1 MIKVNIL
8 CSGYTSPILL
18 PSVYRLFYFSKR
30 TFKSSTRKSKSFF
43 LTKHTTPI
51 CLKHLLALS
60 VVESLSTCF
69 ITEPVHCGGEY
80 STLGLGTAS
89 LMSVLL
95 YFSGRFS
102 GGGLCVLPSKNG
114 HGSDE

>member
-1 MIKVNIL
+1 MLRIHVSHLATKRLSLIL
-8 CSGYTSPILL
+8 FLKTYIHELNTQVKILL
-18 PSVYRLFYFSKR
+18 FDKTYDSHMSKASAGSIRRRITYYMLYYRSCTLWGR
-30 TFKSSTRKSKSFF
+30 
-43 LTKHTTPI
+43 
-51 CLKHLLALS
+51 
-60 VVESLSTCF
+60 
-69 ITEPVHCGGEY
+69 Y

-95 YFSGRFS
+95 SFSGRFS